1 MLFDEDGNV
10 LIGTSLLD
18 EKRADGSLVSEHLD
32 GSTIEG
38 SLGYHLDGRVVYD
51 YTVSARYG
59 LNTETA
65 NKNYTFKIDKNTG
78 VINFSSD
85 MADEEIILEYVS
97 DGMENGTDSD

>member
-1 MLFDEDGNV
+1 MVHG
-10 LIGTSLLD
+10 
-18 EKRADGSLVSEHLD
+18 AEHLD

-38 SLGYHLDGRVVYD
+38 SLGYHLDASGLY
-51 YTVSARYG
+51 YTICWYG

-65 NKNYTFKIDKNTG
+65 NKTTHLRLTNTG

-97 DGMENGTDSD
+97 MEWSGTDSDVKLNKLFEDYIYAYIKALYLIQK